1 MSLRQTVALSFLF
14 VGREDPMI
22 PLRKGWGTVGLV
34 RPHFALGRAS
44 SVHFLHFP
52 FPDHLIAK
60 FHEADV
66 SILLGIGHENYAHMT
81 ILSKETITS
90 LGGDFDAV

>member
-22 PLRKGWGTVGLV
+22 TLRKGWETVGLV

-44 SVHFLHFP
+44 SVHFLRR
-52 FPDHLIAK
+52 LQ
-60 FHEADV
+60 EAPYRHVRD
-66 SILLGIGHENYAHMT
+66 E
-81 ILSKETITS
+81 
-90 LGGDFDAV
+90 